1 MKKSVLKPL
10 LKIKKRMHVFAIKV
24 VEVDPVQKTAKAEI
38 NGIEIEFKNL
48 TDTAFL
54 SYWKDSKSAFA
65 TLLVEIQRAYDEAD

>member
-24 VEVDPVQKTAKAEI
+24 VEVNAAEKTANAEI

-48 TDTAFL
+48 SDTAFL

-65 TLLVEIQRAYDEAD
+65 TLLAEIQRTYNEAD